1 MKNLKKSFT
10 LIELLVKR
18 SHLCRNRTDDS
29 GKRYSPAHGQV
40 KLYSF
45 TLIELLV
52 VIAIIAILAAMLM
65 PALQKARE
73 RAQASECQN
82 RLKQI
87 GYAFHL
93 YLDDNDGKIWS
104 HADTLHINFLYYSGY
119 IKGKLTNQLKCPIY
133 TSDDQ
138 KNADA
143 TYDTAHFMTFD
154 RDTPPPY
161 QKICRKVAGMRHP
174 SILLV
179 AMDGRG
185 GWQATDYNHSTTGKH
200 YWYRHQNNSSANF
213 LRVDGHVD
221 MKSYS
226 YWQAEFG
233 KTDRPLYNV
242 AWYYR
247 VYKM

>member
-1 MKNLKKSFT
+1 MKKINF
-10 LIELLVKR
+10 R
-18 SHLCRNRTDDS
+18 
-29 GKRYSPAHGQV
+29 
-40 KLYSF
+40 SF

-133 TSDDQ
+133 TSDEQ

-154 RDTPPPY
+154 RDTTAPY
-161 QKICRKVAGMRHP
+161 KKICRKVSGMRHP

-185 GWQATDYNHSTTGKH
+185 GWQATDYNHSLTAAGGKH
-200 YWYRHQNNSSANF
+200 YWYRHQDRSSANF

-221 MKSYS
+221 MKSYT
-226 YWQAEFG
+226 YWHTEFG

>member
-1 MKNLKKSFT
+1 MKKSRKT
-10 LIELLVKR
+10 
-18 SHLCRNRTDDS
+18 
-29 GKRYSPAHGQV
+29 
-40 KLYSF
+40 F

-87 GYAFHL
+87 GYAFHF
-93 YLDDNDGKIWS
+93 YLDDNDGKVWA
-104 HADTLHINFLYYSGY
+104 HANTLNINFLYYSGY

-138 KNADA
+138 KNADT
-143 TYDTAHFMTFD
+143 TYDTAYFMTHD
-154 RDTPPPY
+154 KDNSNA
-161 QKICRKVAGMRHP
+161 KICRKVSGMRHP

-185 GWQATDYNHSTTGKH
+185 GWDATDYNHSTTGKH
-200 YWYRHQNNSSANF
+200 YWYRHQDRSSANF

-221 MKSYS
+221 MKSYT
-226 YWQAEFG
+226 YWQTEFG